1 MIRTALFFMLL
12 SLAAVSD
19 MRKRIVP
26 DWMSFMMA
34 GISLIPPGTVHL
46 PGLLAA
52 LPLFVAG
59 ITAGG
64 IGGGDIKLAGAC
76 GLVMGFERT
85 LAGLIMALCI
95 LVLYHGAGQCVRKMR
110 KNKWEAGKEL
120 AYPLVPFLLL
130 GMFISIRIGG

>member
-59 ITAGG
+59 
-64 IGGGDIKLAGAC
+64 KLQAVSA
-76 GLVMGFERT
+76 EE
-85 LAGLIMALCI
+85 ISS
-95 LVLYHGAGQCVRKMR
+95 
-110 KNKWEAGKEL
+110 W
-120 AYPLVPFLLL
+120 LVPADW
-130 GMFISIRIGG
+130 